1 MKRAELTEKYMV
13 ENMAVNVLK
22 SLGYEYIP
30 GEKLEPVKKRESF
43 KHVILKDRF
52 IRSIMRINPW
62 LSEKDALKVYRTV
75 SDVMHREFTLG
86 MKEFYDMLT
95 NGVKIKVGKG
105 KDERTRIVR
114 LVDFGIPENNEFLVS
129 NQFRVD
135 FYRER
140 GLYRVPDMG
149 VFING
154 IPIAVFEF
162 KGPNSPQT
170 ARDAYE
176 DHMKKKED
184 IPQLYK
190 YAQIL
195 VASDG
200 FETRY
205 GSPTSPWE
213 RFFVWEG
220 IESDDDLRVEVQIE
234 GENEITLY
242 QHKKTGKTLTSLEV
256 LLMGLFEKGR
266 LLEYLNDFII
276 HEGVGRSFT
285 KKIAM
290 YHQFYAVKKAIER
303 TVGAVKYGRR
313 PEEKRIGTIWH
324 TQGSGKSLTM
334 LFYARKALKTKELE
348 NPMLLFITDRR
359 ELDDQLYDVF
369 AGVMQNVNK
378 AESVKELRELLSR
391 KAGGVVFATIQKFGD
406 FDRYIIAS
414 SQEKDVERAKAGKI
428 CRGVSIRAVRGE
440 DDEENG
446 EADTGFLQ
454 VRELVV
460 GEVKIKHVEEKKF
473 SELSEDDVKGTG
485 FESVEDLKEALI
497 REFNRKRPDNPISEN
512 KLKEKTVYI
521 VDFEPI
527 EWYEPKGR
535 SEFYPLLN
543 ERHNIIVVADEAHRS
558 QYQDLARNLRKALP
572 NASFLGFTAT
582 PIEYAD
588 KSTPLTFGD
597 YISIYS
603 MDTARRH
610 GVVVPIYYESRL
622 ARLHLTNEFIDEEFE
637 EISERAIR
645 ESDPRLKEEQREH
658 LKRKFARLEKMIL
671 SEDRL
676 NKIAQDIVE
685 HFSKRYEEF
694 KGKAMVVTI
703 SRRVAVELYNRLKG
717 PMEERFGLGSLAVVI
732 SGSKSRDP
740 EEFQPHIRTKK
751 ELQTLAKTFKDPDS
765 DLIMVIVV
773 DMWLTGFDVPC
784 LHTMYFDKPMKN
796 HSLVQAIARVNRVFK
811 DKPGGLIVDYIGIA
825 DDLKKSLSVY
835 APEEAKKVLTDIN
848 RILDLMREKY
858 DIVSSYFYGLDYRNW
873 RKLSEKD
880 LAILTAKAY
889 ARVSKDE
896 ETKKKFVKNVVAL
909 KKLYALASP
918 HPETAKIKDDLA
930 FFNMIK
936 NMVVKYQTRKGKALV
951 KDIERDMTELISKSI
966 AAEKPIDVFELMKRE
981 KPDLSLLSDEFLQEL
996 ARLEYKNY
1004 VADVLTKILED
1015 QIRVRMRRN
1024 PYRYKSLYQK
1034 LQELIDKYNLKLIE
1048 VSEVIEE
1055 LIKIA
1060 QETRKAIEEGKKLN
1074 LTDEELA
1081 FYDLLMSQE
1090 KIAQNY
1096 SQIEEIAKEIFKAIN
1111 GYVTV
1116 ADWKKRKQVRAR
1128 IKNEV
1133 KRILMKNFKGLS
1145 YKEIKSLSE
1154 VIVNQA
1160 AVLFGENESESG
1172 EIT

>member
-1 MKRAELTEKYMV
+1 MAEAELNEQYTV
-13 ENMAVNVLK
+13 EDLAIKILK
-22 SLGYEYIP
+22 DKLSYNYVHGKELTPKE
-30 GEKLEPVKKRESF
+30 GERESYR
-43 KHVILKDRF
+43 HVILKPRF
-52 IRSIMRINPW
+52 IGAIKRLNPW
-62 LSEKDALKVYRTV
+62 LTESQAEKVYQKVVDV
-75 SDVMHREFTLG
+75 SHREFSLG

-95 NGVKIKVGKG
+95 IGVKLKVGRG
-105 KDERTRIVR
+105 KDERTRLVK
-114 LVDFGIPENNEFLVS
+114 LVDFENPDNNEFLVS

-140 GLYRVPDMG
+140 GLYRVPDMV

-170 ARDAYE
+170 AKDAYE
-176 DHMKKKED
+176 DHMTKKGD

-195 VASDG
+195 VVSDG
-200 FETRY
+200 IETKY

-220 IESDDDLRVEVQIE
+220 IESDDDLRIISEE
-234 GENEITLY
+234 GRLY
-242 QHKKTGKTLTSLEV
+242 KYPGMEKPLTSLEV
-256 LLMGLFEKGR
+256 LLMGLFQRER

-276 HEGVGRSFT
+276 HEGVERSFT

-290 YHQFYAVKKAIER
+290 YHQFYAVRKAIER
-303 TVGAVKYGRR
+303 TVRAVKYGKR

-334 LFYARKALKTKELE
+334 LFYARRALKAKELE

-369 AGVMQNVNK
+369 TGIMRNVNK

-406 FDRYIIAS
+406 FDRYIVTS
-414 SQEKDVERAKAGKI
+414 SSEGDIENVKEGKI
-428 CRGVSIRAVRGE
+428 RRGFSIRTVSGN
-440 DDEENG
+440 EE
-446 EADTGFLQ
+446 EPETGFIQ
-454 VRELVV
+454 VGELVV
-460 GEVKIKHVEEKKF
+460 GEAIIKDVKEKKF
-473 SELSEDDVKGTG
+473 DELSKEDIEGMG
-485 FESVEDLKEALI
+485 FRSLEELKDAI
-497 REFNRKRPDNPISEN
+497 KREVNRKHPDKPISEK
-512 KLKEKTVYI
+512 KLREKTVYI
-521 VDFEPI
+521 VSFKPI
-527 EWYEPKGR
+527 DWYKPHRR
-535 SEFYPLLN
+535 SGFYPILN
-543 ERHNIIVVADEAHRS
+543 DRHNLIVVADEAHRS
-558 QYQDLARNLRKALP
+558 QYKDLAKNLRKALP
-572 NASFLGFTAT
+572 NASLLGFTAT

-637 EISERAIR
+637 EISERAIK
-645 ESDPRLKEEQREH
+645 DPSIKEEAKEE
-658 LKRKFARLEKMIL
+658 LKRKFARLERLML
-671 SEDRL
+671 SPDRL
-676 NKIAQDIVE
+676 NKVAEDIVE
-685 HFSKRYEEF
+685 HFSKRLGEF
-694 KGKAMVVTI
+694 KGKAIVVTI
-703 SRRVAVELYNRLKG
+703 SRRVAVELYERLKE
-717 PMEERFGLGSLAVVI
+717 PMKKRFGPNSVAVVI

-740 EEFQPHIRTKK
+740 EKFHPHIRTKK
-751 ELQTLAKTFKDPDS
+751 ELKALAKTFKDPDS
-765 DLIMVIVV
+765 ELLMVIVV

-848 RILDLMREKY
+848 QILDLMKEKY
-858 DIVSSYFYGLDYRNW
+858 DIVSSYFYGLDYKNW
-873 RKLSEKD
+873 RKMNERD
-880 LAILTAKAY
+880 LAILTASAY
-889 ARVSKDE
+889 ARVSRDE
-896 ETKKKFVKNVVAL
+896 NTKKKFLKNVVAL

-918 HPETAKIKDDLA
+918 HPETMKIKEDLV

-936 NMVVKYQTRKGKALV
+936 SMIIKYQSQKGKTLT
-951 KDIERDMTELISKSI
+951 KSIEEDMTELISKSI
-966 AAEKPIDVFELMKRE
+966 VAEKPIDVFELMKRE
-981 KPDLSLLSDEFLQEL
+981 KPDVSLLSDEFLQEL
-996 ARLEYKNY
+996 TKVEYKNY

-1015 QIRVRMRRN
+1015 QIRVRMRKN
-1024 PYRYKSLYQK
+1024 PYRYKSLYQR
-1034 LQELIDKYNLKLIE
+1034 LQEIIDKYNLRLIE

-1055 LIKIA
+1055 LIQIA
-1060 QETRKAIEEGKKLN
+1060 KETRKAIEEGKQLN
-1074 LTDEELA
+1074 LSEEELA

-1096 SQIEEIAKEIFKAIN
+1096 SQIEMIAKEIVKTLS

-1116 ADWKKRKQVRAR
+1116 ADWRRRKQVMAK
-1128 IKNEV
+1128 IKNQV
-1133 KRILMKNFKGLS
+1133 KRVLMKNFKGLS
-1145 YKEIKSLSE
+1145 YNEIKALSE

-1160 AVLFGENESESG
+1160 AVLFGEKG
-1172 EIT
+1172 VGG